1 MIQSVNAFIEYF
13 EGIHRRTVNFIR
25 AVPSDRID
33 WAPKEGE
40 FSCGD
45 IVRHLAAAEKMF
57 GGAAVKG
64 HWAYSGHDRSLAGS
78 LDEATVH
85 LEACHSEAM
94 TALRGMDDAEL
105 PQPRPTLNGPPVKAW
120 RLLMAMVEHEVHHRS
135 QLATYLAL
143 LGVEPPQIYGLGI
156 EDVVAL
162 SAGKK
167 TWSPEETQ

>member
-13 EGIHRRTVNFIR
+13 EGVRRRTINFIR
-25 AVPSDRID
+25 AVPPNRID
-33 WAPKEGE
+33 WSPREGE

-57 GGAAVKG
+57 VGAAVEG
-64 HWAYSGHDRSLAGS
+64 RWEYSGHDRSLTGS
-78 LDEATVH
+78 LEEATAH
-85 LEACHSEAM
+85 LEACHSGAM
-94 TALRGMDDAEL
+94 TTLRGMDDTDL
-105 PQPRPTLNGPPVKAW
+105 YQPRPTLNGPPVKAW

-143 LGVEPPQIYGLGI
+143 LGIEPPQIYGLGI

-162 SAGKK
+162 SAEKK
-167 TWSPEETQ
+167 KRSPEETQ